1 LALPMEKFMLRMER
15 FSRFAT
21 GGVHRYAMGRVCL
34 SSFINIGML
43 CLGWEV
49 MLVRLSGV
57 LAS

>member
-1 LALPMEKFMLRMER
+1 MLRMER